1 MQWHGLGMSRYQ
13 VIGIDSAERR
23 RNRRSALPQIEIE
36 IEGEV
41 YVTTNWSLGGFMIEP
56 YSGKRKTGDHLTVTI
71 VVKVNDKEFRHR
83 TDATVARRRRAA
95 GQLAAHFQSIPPE
108 AIDTLDG
115 LITGRLRR
123 LGR

>member
-1 MQWHGLGMSRYQ
+1 MSRYQ
-13 VIGIDSAERR
+13 VVGIEHTERR

-36 IEGEV
+36 FDGDV
-41 YVTTNWSLGGFMIEP
+41 YVTTNWSLGGFMVEP
-56 YSGKRKTGDHLTVTI
+56 YDGRRRTGDLLSVSI

-83 TDATVARRRRAA
+83 TDAQVVRRRRAA
-95 GQLAAHFQSIPPE
+95 GQLAAHFQGIPPE

>member
-1 MQWHGLGMSRYQ
+1 MSRYQ
-13 VIGIDSAERR
+13 VIGIDAAERR

-36 IEGEV
+36 IDGETYPTV
-41 YVTTNWSLGGFMIEP
+41 NWSLGGFLVEP
-56 YSGKRKTGDHLTVTI
+56 YDGKRKTGDRLTVTI
-71 VVKVNDKEFRHR
+71 VVKVNTLEFRHQIK
-83 TDATVARRRRAA
+83 AKVARRSRVD
-95 GQLAAHFQSIPPE
+95 GQLAAHFKSIPPE

>member
-1 MQWHGLGMSRYQ
+1 MSRYQ

-36 IEGEV
+36 IDGES
-41 YVTTNWSLGGFMIEP
+41 YPTINWSLGGFLVEP
-56 YSGKRKTGDHLTVTI
+56 YDGKRKTGDKLTVTI
-71 VVKVNDKEFRHR
+71 VVKVNKLEFRHQIK
-83 TDATVARRRRAA
+83 AKVARRSRVD
-95 GQLAAHFQSIPPE
+95 GQLAAHFKSISPE

>member
-1 MQWHGLGMSRYQ
+1 MAMSRFQ
-13 VIGIDSAERR
+13 IVGIEHAERR

-36 IEGEV
+36 FDDATYI
-41 YVTTNWSLGGFMIEP
+41 TTNWSLGGFMVEP
-56 YSGKRKTGDHLTVTI
+56 YSGPRRAGDLLAVTI
-71 VVKVNDKEFRHR
+71 VVRVGDKEFRHR
-83 TDATVARRRRAA
+83 SDATVVWRRRAQR
-95 GQLAAHFQSIPPE
+95 QLAAHFQGIPPQ

>member
-1 MQWHGLGMSRYQ
+1 MSRFQ
-13 VIGIDSAERR
+13 VIGVEQAERR

-36 IEGEV
+36 FGGEV
-41 YVTTNWSLGGFMIEP
+41 YGTTNWSLGGFMVEP
-56 YSGKRKTGDHLTVTI
+56 YSGRLRAGEELDVTI

-83 TDATVARRRRAA
+83 ATATVVWRRRAHR
-95 GQLAAHFQSIPPE
+95 QLAAHFQGLPTD
-108 AIDTLDG
+108 AVDTLDG

>member
-1 MQWHGLGMSRYQ
+1 MSRYQ

-36 IEGEV
+36 LDGEA

-71 VVKVNDKEFRHR
+71 VVKVNDKEFRHQ
-83 TDATVARRRRAA
+83 TDAKVARRSRVA
-95 GQLAAHFQSIPPE
+95 GQLAAHLQGIPTE

>member
-1 MQWHGLGMSRYQ
+1 MSRFQ
-13 VIGIDSAERR
+13 IVGIEHAERR

-36 IEGEV
+36 FDDAA
-41 YVTTNWSLGGFMIEP
+41 YVTTNWSLGGFMVEP
-56 YSGKRKTGDHLTVTI
+56 YSGKRRTGDELSVTI

-83 TDATVARRRRAA
+83 SGAKVVWRRRAA
-95 GQLAAHFQSIPPE
+95 GQLAAHFQGIPPE